1 MKINTTLTGLATLS
15 LTVAISSNLYA
26 GWDDLLKKAEETGKE
41 LIEQQ
46 TGSDSAATGTT
57 LDTDTLIK
65 GLKEALEVGSR
76 RAIEGISQSG
86 GYLNN
91 PDIRIPLPKGV
102 DQAAGLMRQY
112 GLGSQVDQFEQSM
125 NQAAEKA
132 APQATEIIITALR
145 GMTIEDAKRIF
156 NGPDDAATQYFRDKT
171 YSNLTALFRP
181 SIKESMGQVG
191 VTRYYNDLAG
201 EAKQLPMVNQMVDLD
216 LENHVTTKAL
226 DGLFAVLA
234 DEEARIRK
242 DPAARTTDILK
253 SVFGG
258 S

>member
-1 MKINTTLTGLATLS
+1 MKLKTTLTGISS
-15 LTVAISSNLYA
+15 LTLALALSSNLYA
-26 GWDDLLKKAEETGKE
+26 GWDDLLKKAEDAGKE
-41 LIEQQ
+41 LIEQN
-46 TGSDSAATGTT
+46 TSSDTAASTT
-57 LDTDTLIK
+57 NLDTDTLIK

-76 RAIEGISQSG
+76 RAIDGISQSG
-86 GYLNN
+86 GYLDN
-91 PDIRIPLPKGV
+91 PAIRIPLPQGV

-112 GLGSQVDQFEQSM
+112 GLGDQVDQFEQSM
-125 NQAAEKA
+125 NRAAEKA
-132 APQATEIIITALR
+132 APQATEIIISALR

-171 YSNLTALFRP
+171 YNHLTELFRP
-181 SIKESMGQVG
+181 SVRESMSEVG

-226 DGLFAVLA
+226 DGLFSVLA
-234 DEEARIRK
+234 AEEGKIRQ

-253 SVFGG
+253 SVFG